1 MATPRYVTDK
11 EYRSF
16 RESVPPMVANAMD
29 LGLLTGHSLSAI
41 LQLRWKDVEAIG
53 KPREKWALIIGR
65 IRSGNPRRLAITPT
79 IEGVL
84 KTCKLM
90 LPHWPREFVFRLED
104 GGGVSVGEFNKIW
117 NLYMRRWGGA
127 GAASSRFSFRDIR
140 VKALADQQSARRV
153 TRRRTPRSGST
164 A

>member
-1 MATPRYVTDK
+1 MAARRLVTDK
-11 EYRSF
+11 EFLSF
-16 RESVPPMVANAMD
+16 RECVPRMVASVMD

-53 KPREKWALIIGR
+53 RPREKWVLIVGR

-84 KTCKLM
+84 KTCKIM

-104 GGGVSVGEFNKIW
+104 GRGVSVKEFNMIW
-117 NLYMRRWGGA
+117 NLYMRRWGGV
-127 GAASSRFSFRDIR
+127 GPGSSRFSFRDIR
-140 VKALADQQSARRV
+140 IKALTDQQTVRRV
-153 TRRRTPRSGST
+153 SRRRTPRSGK
-164 A
+164 AV